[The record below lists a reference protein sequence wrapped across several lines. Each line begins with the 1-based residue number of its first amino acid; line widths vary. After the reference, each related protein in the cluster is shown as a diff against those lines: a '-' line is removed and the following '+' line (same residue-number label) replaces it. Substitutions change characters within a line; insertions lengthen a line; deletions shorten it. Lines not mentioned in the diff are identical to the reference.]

1 MKDQNRKKKTTVG
14 DVIFRIVFLAALVVF
29 CYCAFRLVTI
39 FLAYKAGND
48 EYSALNEQYVDD
60 SFEFGSGSGG
70 QSDGNGSGGDSAGGE
85 TGEET
90 EGETETELA
99 TDAQGNQYV
108 RKLPTMKNPIDFESL
123 DAVNSDIIG
132 WIRIGALDISYPVA
146 QSEDND
152 YYLHRTFEK
161 KDNFAGCIFVD
172 FHNSSQFTDPNT
184 IVYGHNMKDGSMFGK
199 LKQFYEEGVYE
210 SDPYF
215 WIYTPTKIYRYHIF
229 SCSQVGA
236 VSETYQLTFADDQDF
251 LDYIS
256 DAFAS
261 SVVDSQ
267 EIEVKAGDKI
277 VTLSTCTGDDST
289 RFVVQGVMD
298 QEYIAVD

>member
-1 MKDQNRKKKTTVG
+1 M
-14 DVIFRIVFLAALVVF
+14 
-29 CYCAFRLVTI
+29 
-39 FLAYKAGND
+39 
-48 EYSALNEQYVDD
+48 NEQYVDD

-70 QSDGNGSGGDSAGGE
+70 QSDENGSGGDSAGGE

-184 IVYGHNMKDGSMFGK
+184 IVYGHNMKDGSCS
-199 LKQFYEEGVYE
+199 E
-210 SDPYF
+210 S
-215 WIYTPTKIYRYHIF
+215 
-229 SCSQVGA
+229 
-236 VSETYQLTFADDQDF
+236 
-251 LDYIS
+251 
-256 DAFAS
+256 
-261 SVVDSQ
+261 
-267 EIEVKAGDKI
+267 
-277 VTLSTCTGDDST
+277 
-289 RFVVQGVMD
+289 
-298 QEYIAVD
+298 